1 MFTFKATL
9 AVLAAVLGTCV
20 VPLFFF
26 PHHAP
31 LTRGGALPGTA
42 LAAADC
48 VAPSAAVRTQTVASN
63 VNRELKIYMCPSLE
77 SSCIHPD
84 PQAYQALYPN
94 ATTPWWQSCVPFG
107 ENAITAT
114 ENGVT
119 CTAVASP
126 NNATCSNAYTVAGDL
141 GVYFYLFPCTDWWGT
156 LTISCTTFRRGD
168 DWTDGNPNT
177 ALRIVD
183 QFSFTANVV
192 VPSCNSTTC
201 VHGSCQFVRGSHS
214 CSCLHQ
220 ELCAHMGGVGVGP
233 PPP

>member
-9 AVLAAVLGTCV
+9 AVLAAVL
-20 VPLFFF
+20 
-26 PHHAP
+26 
-31 LTRGGALPGTA
+31 A

-201 VHGSCQFVRGSHS
+201 VHGSCQFPRGCV
-214 CSCLHQ
+214 CSGSYSGTYC
-220 ELCAHMGGVGVGP
+220 ELSAAASASVSALLVLLALLATLVFAHL
-233 PPP
+233 